1 MGRNGAAWG
10 DGRERDTEYVEEGE
24 WIDGRMGEGE
34 VDGLRRRRGPAR
46 LRKRRGAGNGWVS
59 LIPLGSRVGSDK
71 RRYQQWGGVI
81 VILFKHTIHGQHNT
95 RHDTKQCK
103 P

>member
-24 WIDGRMGEGE
+24 WIDGRIGEGE

-71 RRYQQWGGVI
+71 RRYQQWGGGDSDT
-81 VILFKHTIHGQHNT
+81 FQT
-95 RHDTKQCK
+95 HDTWTTQHKTRYK
-103 P
+103 TV

>member
-1 MGRNGAAWG
+1 MDRWT
-10 DGRERDTEYVEEGE
+10 D
-24 WIDGRMGEGE
+24 GEGE

-46 LRKRRGAGNGWVS
+46 LRKRRGAGNGWVF

-81 VILFKHTIHGQHNT
+81 VILFKHTIHGQHKDT